1 MANPLQDQLLKAG
14 LVKPHQIKKATK
26 EKRQAQRGNTPDA
39 VAEQARLAQQHKA
52 ESDRDR
58 NREQVAERERKA
70 QIAQIRQ
77 LIETQRLAR
86 GGGDSTFQFVDAGK
100 IKKIALHKAQR
111 AQVISG
117 LLAVVRFDQTYE
129 LVPSVTA
136 EKIARRDPGCVVVFN
151 VPSSQENPESD
162 PYADY
167 PVPDDLMW

>member
-14 LVKPHQIKKATK
+14 LVKPRQIKKATK

-39 VAEQARLAQQHKA
+39 ATEQARLAQQHKA
-52 ESDRDR
+52 
-58 NREQVAERERKA
+58 
-70 QIAQIRQ
+70 
-77 LIETQRLAR
+77 
-86 GGGDSTFQFVDAGK
+86 
-100 IKKIALHKAQR
+100 QR

-117 LLAVVRFDQTYE
+117 VLAVVRFDQTYE

-136 EKIARRDPGCVVVFN
+136 EKIARRDPGCVLVFN
-151 VPSSQENPESD
+151 VPSSQGNPQNG